1 MIPMTIKVMEPH
13 TKQRFH
19 FAASVLNNPVLLGL
33 MSFGLIGVPIMGM
46 WAVHKYNWQHWAPFD
61 KPHRK

>member
-1 MIPMTIKVMEPH
+1 MG
-13 TKQRFH
+13 H

-33 MSFGLIGVPIMGM
+33 MSFGLIGVPILGM

-61 KPHRK
+61 KHSKK